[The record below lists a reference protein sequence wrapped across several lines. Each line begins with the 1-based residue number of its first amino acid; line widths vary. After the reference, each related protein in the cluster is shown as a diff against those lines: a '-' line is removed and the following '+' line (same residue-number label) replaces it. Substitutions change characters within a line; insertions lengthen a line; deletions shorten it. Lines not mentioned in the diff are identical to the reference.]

1 MDTARFY
8 MPKYPKLSSKDIE
21 KILMNH
27 GFKFVSQKGSH
38 RQFKGV
44 VKGQKRRVTVLAD
57 RNSFHPKTLKSMI
70 RQSGL
75 IEEEFFGRGG

>member
-1 MDTARFY
+1 
-8 MPKYPKLSSKDIE
+8 MPGYPKLSSKDIE
-21 KILMNH
+21 KILLKH

-44 VKGQKRRVTVLAD
+44 VKEKKRRVTVLAD
-57 RNSFHPKTLKSMI
+57 RKSFHPKTLKSMI

-75 IEEEFFGRGG
+75 TEEEFFDKKTENKL

>member
-1 MDTARFY
+1 ML
-8 MPKYPKLSSKDIE
+8 KYRKLSSKDVE
-21 KILMNH
+21 KILTKY
-27 GFKFVSQKGSH
+27 GFKLVSQKGSH

-57 RNSFHPKTLKSMI
+57 RKRFHPKTLKSMI

-75 IEEEFFGRGG
+75 TEEEFFGYE

>member
-1 MDTARFY
+1 
-8 MPKYPKLSSKDIE
+8 MPGYPKLSSKDIE
-21 KILMNH
+21 KILLKH

-44 VKGQKRRVTVLAD
+44 VKEKKRRVIVLAD
-57 RNSFHPKTLKSMI
+57 RKSFHPKTLKSMI

-75 IEEEFFGRGG
+75 TEEEFFDKKTENKL

>member
-1 MDTARFY
+1 
-8 MPKYPKLSSKDIE
+8 MPGYPKLSSKDIE
-21 KILMNH
+21 KILLKH

-44 VKGQKRRVTVLAD
+44 VKEKKRRVTVLAD
-57 RNSFHPKTLKSMI
+57 RKSFHPKTLKSMI

-75 IEEEFFGRGG
+75 TEEDFFDKKIENKL

>member
-1 MDTARFY
+1 
-8 MPKYPKLSSKDIE
+8 MPKYRKLSSKDVE
-21 KILMNH
+21 KILIKQ

-44 VKGQKRRVTVLAD
+44 VKGRKRRVTVLAD
-57 RNSFHPKTLKSMI
+57 RKSFHPKTLKSMI

-75 IEEEFFGRGG
+75 REEVFLGT

>member
-1 MDTARFY
+1 

-21 KILMNH
+21 KILIKH

-44 VKGQKRRVTVLAD
+44 VKERKRRVTVLAD
-57 RNSFHPKTLKSMI
+57 RKSFHPKTLKSMI

-75 IEEEFFGRGG
+75 TEEEFFENK

>member
-1 MDTARFY
+1 MDTARSY

-21 KILMNH
+21 KILRKN
-27 GFKFVSQKGSH
+27 GFELASQKGSH

-44 VKGQKRRVTVLAD
+44 VKGRKRRVTVLAD
-57 RNSFHPKTLKSMI
+57 RKSFHPKTLKSML

-75 IEEEFFGRGG
+75 TEEEFFRNK

>member
-1 MDTARFY
+1 
-8 MPKYPKLSSKDIE
+8 MPKYRKLSSKDVE
-21 KILMNH
+21 KILIKH

-44 VKGQKRRVTVLAD
+44 VKGRKRRVTVLAD
-57 RNSFHPKTLKSMI
+57 RKSFHPKTLKSMI

-75 IEEEFFGRGG
+75 TEEEFFGNK

>member
-1 MDTARFY
+1 MDTARSY

-21 KILMNH
+21 KILIKH

-44 VKGQKRRVTVLAD
+44 VNTNL
-57 RNSFHPKTLKSMI
+57 
-70 RQSGL
+70 
-75 IEEEFFGRGG
+75 